1 MKLTVLTENSVLR
14 SDLKAEHGMSI
25 LVQADGINFLFDTG
39 YFGAIRENA
48 QKLGIDL
55 KNIDVVAFSH
65 NHVDHTGGFL
75 SICDLI
81 KPDCKIYAHKGF
93 NIRKYWDHRFDP
105 ITDITAAQNLEQ
117 VGPAMQ
123 SEYFFQNQK
132 YNFLSLCAKQRGA
145 HFKSSHTAGVC
156 GLFYPFSGTK
166 PTRSLTTSPPMI
178 RPATEGTKALEP
190 GTERRWVHLRWV
202 PGGQMQ

>member
-55 KNIDVVAFSH
+55 TNIDAVAFSH

-132 YNFLSLCAKQRGA
+132 YKSLILKHDFFLPDLKCNLLTLSIFHNLPLKRTQSYPLSLNQSKTLPG
-145 HFKSSHTAGVC
+145 FVD
-156 GLFYPFSGTK
+156 LEYLPY
-166 PTRSLTTSPPMI
+166 LVEMI
-178 RPATEGTKALEP
+178 NPVFPL
-190 GTERRWVHLRWV
+190 L
-202 PGGQMQ
+202 

>member
-14 SDLKAEHGMSI
+14 NDLKAEHGMSI

-55 KNIDVVAFSH
+55 TNIDAVAFSH

-105 ITDITAAQNLEQ
+105 ITDPTAAQNLEQ

-132 YNFLSLCAKQRGA
+132 YDQF
-145 HFKSSHTAGVC
+145 F
-156 GLFYPFSGTK
+156 
-166 PTRSLTTSPPMI
+166 
-178 RPATEGTKALEP
+178 
-190 GTERRWVHLRWV
+190 
-202 PGGQMQ
+202 

>member
-55 KNIDVVAFSH
+55 TNIDVVAFSH

-81 KPDCKIYAHKGF
+81 PK
-93 NIRKYWDHRFDP
+93 DHLR
-105 ITDITAAQNLEQ
+105 EC
-117 VGPAMQ
+117 
-123 SEYFFQNQK
+123 
-132 YNFLSLCAKQRGA
+132 LSLFYLVLLSYLKIL
-145 HFKSSHTAGVC
+145 
-156 GLFYPFSGTK
+156 LFY
-166 PTRSLTTSPPMI
+166 
-178 RPATEGTKALEP
+178 
-190 GTERRWVHLRWV
+190 
-202 PGGQMQ
+202 